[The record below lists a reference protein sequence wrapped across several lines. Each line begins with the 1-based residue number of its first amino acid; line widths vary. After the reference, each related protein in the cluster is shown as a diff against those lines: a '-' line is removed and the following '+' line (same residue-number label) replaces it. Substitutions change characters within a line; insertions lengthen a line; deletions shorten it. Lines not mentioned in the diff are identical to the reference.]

1 MSGPQPGGPTNFK
14 QSLRRLLGY
23 FGPYRLQMYLILGV
37 TAVSVG
43 LSVAG
48 PKILGEATN
57 VIFAG
62 MVGKMLP
69 AGITKEQ
76 AAQAMANSSDEM
88 AQKFAEM
95 VRSMDVIPG
104 HGIDFERLG
113 FWCLLALGF
122 YLVSAILGYVT
133 GMVTRKIIMLVGLRL
148 REDVAKKVERVPLKY
163 LDHASRGDLLSR
175 VTNDVDNIT
184 NVLNQS
190 FSQLINNVFTLVGIL
205 GMMLWVSWKLAIIA
219 LVLIP
224 VSGFLGKV
232 VMGKAQPHFGQQWQA
247 TGAVAGIV
255 EEAFTGS
262 EVVRLYGLK
271 DDFSS
276 RFAQSNRDLQ
286 KSSALA
292 QIYSMM
298 MMPLIG
304 LVSNLTYVAIAVFGG
319 LQVANGHLSLG
330 SVQAFIQYS
339 RQFNQPLSQLMQIAN
354 QLQSALASAERVFE
368 FLDAPEMRPEP
379 ARTKQ
384 QATGPGVIKF
394 EHVSFGYEPNQP
406 VIKDLNL
413 TVEPGHSVAIV
424 GPTGAGKTTLV
435 NLLMRFYELDSGR
448 ITIDG
453 QDIAQ
458 MNTAD
463 LRARMGM
470 VLQDTWLMDDT
481 IAANIAFGKP
491 GASRQEVEAS
501 AKATEVH
508 HLISTLPDGYDTVG
522 AEMLSQG
529 EKQLITIARAFIA
542 DPQILILDE
551 ATSSVDTRTEVLV
564 AGAMNRLR
572 TGRTSFVIAHRLSTI
587 RDADTI
593 LVMEKGEVV
602 EQGNHEELLAAQG
615 AYARLCQ
622 AQFAES

>member
-470 VLQDTWLMDDT
+470 VLQDTWLMDDS

-491 GASRQEVEAS
+491 GASRQEVEAA

-602 EQGNHEELLAAQG
+602 EQGSHEELLAAQG
-615 AYARLCQ
+615 AYARLYQ